1 MSVGNRNGNGNAF
14 GVSAA
19 ASEREKAFFPP
30 LRRMHGFGVLRESL
44 PLERE
49 RDLWLDCWHHLIYG
63 GRELEKNYENAPVFF
78 LDASLLRDPR
88 SIIISCPPHYNS
100 SESDDENALYLF
112 LRYALHGHG
121 GSFCCGK
128 PLSVSYIGSF
138 VMLRENPSPFLARAV
153 FQSSVPLRVELE
165 PEFFF
170 VYCVCV
176 CRVGGL

>member
-1 MSVGNRNGNGNAF
+1 M
-14 GVSAA
+14 
-19 ASEREKAFFPP
+19 
-30 LRRMHGFGVLRESL
+30 
-44 PLERE
+44 
-49 RDLWLDCWHHLIYG
+49 
-63 GRELEKNYENAPVFF
+63 EKNYENAPVFF

-165 PEFFF
+165 PEFFL
-170 VYCVCV
+170 CIVCV
-176 CRVGGL
+176 CLDAGGGLVCNLKKIPNLNGCMKFCSGPLIVPAKTLKYIYIV

>member
-1 MSVGNRNGNGNAF
+1 M
-14 GVSAA
+14 
-19 ASEREKAFFPP
+19 
-30 LRRMHGFGVLRESL
+30 
-44 PLERE
+44 
-49 RDLWLDCWHHLIYG
+49 
-63 GRELEKNYENAPVFF
+63 EKNYENAPVFF
-78 LDASLLRDPR
+78 FGCFSFTGSEEHNNQL
-88 SIIISCPPHYNS
+88 PPHYNS

-165 PEFFF
+165 PELFLCF
-170 VYCVCV
+170 VCV
-176 CRVGGL
+176 LGGGVVI